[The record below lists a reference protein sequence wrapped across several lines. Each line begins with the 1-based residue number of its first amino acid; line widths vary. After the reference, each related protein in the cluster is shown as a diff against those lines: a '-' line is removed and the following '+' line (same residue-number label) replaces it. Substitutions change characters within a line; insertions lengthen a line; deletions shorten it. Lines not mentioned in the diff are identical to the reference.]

1 MPLPKTSE
9 AFLDNDAPT
18 RDQFLASLRSLEKVV
33 HALQDPH
40 AHVPLTKT
48 EAAMILKVGPQLAGW
63 TAENGRRVLRM
74 SEIRPTIGYG
84 RR

>member
-18 RDQFLASLRSLEKVV
+18 REAFLASLRSLEKLA
-33 HALQDPH
+33 HALQDPG
-40 AHVPLTKT
+40 AHVPLTRT
-48 EAAMILKVGPQLAGW
+48 EAALLLKVGPQLPGW
-63 TAENGRRVLRM
+63 SAENGRRVLRM
-74 SEIRPTIGYG
+74 SEIRPTAYG